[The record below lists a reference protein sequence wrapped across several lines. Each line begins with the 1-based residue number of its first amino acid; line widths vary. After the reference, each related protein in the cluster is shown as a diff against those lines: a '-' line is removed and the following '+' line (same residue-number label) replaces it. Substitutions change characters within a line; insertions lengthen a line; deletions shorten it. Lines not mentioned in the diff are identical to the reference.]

1 MEELKE
7 MKPARSL
14 RPRVEVSQEGQHV
27 ENNEW
32 ILVAMAIDRLF
43 IVIYVVSTIILVV
56 TLFVNHPYVKG

>member
-7 MKPARSL
+7 MKPARSQ

-27 ENNEW
+27 QNNEW

-43 IVIYVVSTIILVV
+43 IVVYVVLTILLVV
-56 TLFVNHPYVKG
+56 TLFVKHPSVKG